1 MSAQHQGDR
10 VRRALRLSLALNG
23 GFMVVELGVGFYA
36 GSLAL
41 LSDAAHMFSDTAA
54 LLLALVVAELA
65 RRPASPRRTFG
76 LLRAEVLGAFTNA
89 LLLLGACALI
99 VFHAVDHL
107 VGETP
112 PFPAVPVLVVAVI
125 GLFVNLGSAWVLA
138 RADRHNLNVRAALA
152 HMLADALGSVGAIT
166 AAGLAWGWDL
176 HVADPLI
183 SLLIAALIAVSAW
196 RVLRDSTQVL
206 LDFAPPTIDPAAVRA
221 ALLAVD
227 GVAAIHELHVWGMGD
242 QTVLTAHLVRT
253 PAIASDELLS
263 RAEAALRDQ
272 LGIVHS
278 TLQIDECGPVCRQ
291 LECPLFHE
299 DEPHVGH
306 HGHGHGHG
314 HHHAHAH
321 P

>member
-152 HMLADALGSVGAIT
+152 HMLADALGSVGAMI
-166 AAGLAWGWDL
+166 A
-176 HVADPLI
+176 
-183 SLLIAALIAVSAW
+183 AALILGFGWQWADPVVSLFVAALVLWGAW
-196 RVLRDSTQVL
+196 KVVAASTRVL
-206 LDFAPPTIDPAAVRA
+206 LDFAPSALDAARVQRA
-221 ALLAVD
+221 LEALD
-227 GVAAIHELHVWGMGD
+227 GVETVHHVHVWGPGD
-242 QTVLTAHLVRT
+242 TRALVTAHV
-253 PAIASDELLS
+253 
-263 RAEAALRDQ
+263 
-272 LGIVHS
+272 V
-278 TLQIDECGPVCRQ
+278 
-291 LECPLFHE
+291 
-299 DEPHVGH
+299 
-306 HGHGHGHG
+306 
-314 HHHAHAH
+314 
-321 P
+321 